1 MPSPVR
7 APSETTRSR
16 GLRGVYVAL
25 LVPVITVVLC
35 VVPRLFNPTFFYW
48 DDTMQSFLP
57 VWRELG
63 EELLKGNFE
72 LMDPRGW
79 VGGNYMAEVGYGIWN
94 PVNIINFMVVST
106 MSDLALASFLV
117 IAEFMAILSL
127 GTYLLTRSYGAN
139 KWLAAAAGIAIPFSG
154 FTLFYEAARWPG
166 GLMAF
171 AWTSLFWW
179 SLRRAMHSN
188 RNPLV
193 PFLFGFLA
201 MTAGN
206 PYGAVAVILVST
218 AVGVEL
224 LLTRKPLRLI
234 SLFFVALAVGLTAV
248 LVFFPLPL
256 SSAVTVRQDSIIA
269 NDMFLVPGIGDLTA
283 MSTPNYRPPTT
294 NFFGIIDVVP
304 SAYLAWFVLPL
315 LPWLNFRSIARRSR
329 QISSLYIIT
338 GVYFLLSFAP
348 SNILLFRWP
357 LRLIEYAYLG
367 ILVLFMVVLS
377 AGLNTAKMKSKLVI
391 SGSIIAFGVYR
402 AWAVYPDALQSQ
414 IAAGVLVAALLAAA
428 LLMWRRYGFK
438 GLSAVMAGGTACVL
452 AFQSYAFV
460 SHNPVAALGSPVDAE
475 VLEESADSY
484 KGNTLQILSLEG
496 LEPSAFVD
504 GSLLYGNQIL
514 NAGVEDSLNRYSGI
528 SYVSFANALCMNYRG
543 ETCPEAYDRLWD
555 DASAQVPAPLADVL
569 RLETVVVQ
577 KSLVDVEDE
586 PLPEGWEIVESDEY
600 RDVLQR
606 RTSPE
611 LPGTVSW
618 ASPGVQVLSA
628 EQEGDSETVRLTA
641 DASGQIGFA
650 RLAWPGYTVN
660 VNGVAQD
667 LEEGPAGLITVDVPA
682 GTSEVSL
689 SFTPPGLKL
698 GLAAM
703 AAGWA
708 LALLLGILHA
718 VASSRRSRRTRAV
731 QDGRTDSRR
740 LSQPIGR

>member
-1 MPSPVR
+1 M
-7 APSETTRSR
+7 
-16 GLRGVYVAL
+16 
-25 LVPVITVVLC
+25 LC
-35 VVPRLFNPTFFYW
+35 VVPRLFSPTFFYW

-63 EELLKGNFE
+63 EKLLNGNFE
-72 LMDPRGW
+72 LMDPNGW

-94 PVNIINFMVVST
+94 PVNIINFMAVST
-106 MSDLALASFLV
+106 MSNLALASFLV

-127 GTYLLTRSYGAN
+127 GTFLLTRSYGAN
-139 KWLAAAAGIAIPFSG
+139 RWLAAAAGIAIPFSG

-179 SLRRAMHSN
+179 SLRRAMHGN

-193 PFLFGFLA
+193 PFIFGFLA

-206 PYGAVAVILVST
+206 PYGALAVILVSA

-234 SLFFVALAVGLTAV
+234 SLFFIALAVGLTAV

-256 SSAVTVRQDSIIA
+256 SSAVTVRTDSIIA

-283 MSTPNYRPPTT
+283 LSTPNYRPPTT

-329 QISSLYIIT
+329 QISSLYVIT
-338 GVYFLLSFAP
+338 GIYFLLTFAP

-367 ILVLFMVVLS
+367 ILVLFMVILS
-377 AGLNTAKMKSKLVI
+377 AGLSTTKMKAKLVV

-414 IAAGVLVAALLAAA
+414 LAAGVLVAVLLVIALL
-428 LLMWRRYGFK
+428 LWRRSGFK
-438 GLSAVMAGGTACVL
+438 GLAAGMAFGTACVL
-452 AFQSYAFV
+452 VFQSYAFV
-460 SHNPVAALGSPVDAE
+460 THNPVAGLGSPVDAE
-475 VLEESADSY
+475 VLEESTDSY
-484 KGNTLQILSLEG
+484 RGNTLQILSLQG

-555 DASAQVPAPLADVL
+555 DASAQVPVPLADAL

-577 KSLVDVEDE
+577 KSLLDLDDE
-586 PLPEGWEIVESDEY
+586 PLPAGWEVVESDEY
-600 RDVLQR
+600 RDVLHR
-606 RTSPE
+606 SASLD

-618 ASPGVQVLSA
+618 ATPGVGVLSS
-628 EQEGDSETVRLTA
+628 EQDGDSETVRLSA
-641 DASGQIGFA
+641 DEGGELGFA
-650 RLAWPGYTVN
+650 RLAWPGYGVS
-660 VNGVAQD
+660 VNGVPQD
-667 LEEGPAGLITVDVPA
+667 LEEGPAGLITVDVPP

-689 SFTPPGLKL
+689 SFTPPGLYL

-703 AAGWA
+703 AAGWI
-708 LALLLGILHA
+708 LALLMGTLHVVVSA
-718 VASSRRSRRTRAV
+718 RRHRSPTV
-731 QDGRTDSRR
+731 QDHRPGSAPVS
-740 LSQPIGR
+740 LPIAR